1 VHFPNIMFTCVMHVL
16 QVYSLC
22 VCVCVYASVR
32 VCAHSNTD
40 RRKSSRRKIRCSA
53 VSLQLQPPSPNQPS
67 LYATPSQAVSFGGKT
82 AGTLHGGDCA
92 NWPRRCCLWHSRE
105 RRVLSAGSC
114 NGNTHRRCTMHKRAG
129 RMGAKKKRGEKR
141 DEEASTPHFNRGLCL
156 GWYAFVDTENR
167 SLLWQESHLE

>member
-1 VHFPNIMFTCVMHVL
+1 MFTCVMHVL

-92 NWPRRCCLWHSRE
+92 HWPRV
-105 RRVLSAGSC
+105 VLSLAQP
-114 NGNTHRRCTMHKRAG
+114 RATCVEC
-129 RMGAKKKRGEKR
+129 RLVQWQH
-141 DEEASTPHFNRGLCL
+141 ASSVHN
-156 GWYAFVDTENR
+156 A
-167 SLLWQESHLE
+167 